1 MQDNETKKYEH
12 IAHILLAIA
21 VTAMI
26 AFGLGCY
33 TGSKMERTHEQ
44 SFYNKYIKPVADSD
58 QELMRSL
65 GNDLKRCKDNL
76 TEYQKVTM
84 TSNAAQYDS
93 IMATVKA
100 KYDDYKAKHDEL
112 QDREK
117 LLQEDLMDEMVKGAN
132 LQKENYSLKREL
144 KKLKLKDDLLRKKQ

>member
-1 MQDNETKKYEH
+1 MQNNETKGEH
-12 IAHILLAIA
+12 IVHIILAVII
-21 VTAMI
+21 TAI
-26 AFGLGCY
+26 VAFGIGCY
-33 TGSKMERTHEQ
+33 AGSTAERTHEQ
-44 SFYNKYIKPVADSD
+44 SFYNQYIKPVADSE
-58 QELMRSL
+58 QELMQKL
-65 GNDLKRCKDNL
+65 GNDLKRCQSNL
-76 TEYQKVTM
+76 SEYQKVTM

-117 LLQEDLMDEMVKGAN
+117 LLQEDLMNEMVKGAN

-144 KKLKLKDDLLRKKQ
+144 KKLKLKEDLLRKKQ

>member
-1 MQDNETKKYEH
+1 MQNNETKGEH
-12 IAHILLAIA
+12 IVHIILAVII
-21 VTAMI
+21 TAI
-26 AFGLGCY
+26 VAFGIGCY
-33 TGSKMERTHEQ
+33 AGSTVERTHEQ
-44 SFYNKYIKPVADSD
+44 SFYNQYIKPVADSE
-58 QELMRSL
+58 QELMQKL
-65 GNDLKRCKDNL
+65 GNDLKRCQSNL
-76 TEYQKVTM
+76 SEYQKVTM

-117 LLQEDLMDEMVKGAN
+117 LLQEDLMNEMVKEAN

-144 KKLKLKDDLLRKKQ
+144 KKLKLKEDLLRKKQ

>member
-1 MQDNETKKYEH
+1 MQNNETKSYEH

-76 TEYQKVTM
+76 TEYQKATM

-93 IMATVKA
+93 MVVAIKTKFADFEARREELAKA
-100 KYDDYKAKHDEL
+100 KEALTEARKN
-112 QDREK
+112 
-117 LLQEDLMDEMVKGAN
+117 VK
-132 LQKENYSLKREL
+132 K
-144 KKLKLKDDLLRKKQ
+144 